1 MASPAE
7 IVPKAP
13 ETLPADFS
21 GWDNEDPP
29 MTLPAGS
36 IAFNS
41 VPGSS
46 SSPEPASQR
55 GSVRLAAAP
64 AVEKVKTAPPLTPAA
79 AFAEAEDFL
88 KTFRPKYFDPEDL
101 KPMPKRRGL
110 STNKT
115 MLAAWGGASVVLLV
129 ILIGLVYPRLAGKT
143 AMAKQSAVRQT
154 APVAQTT
161 QAAAAAIPKP
171 LASQP
176 LVPAQEAS
184 TSSTPEA
191 ADEPADATT
200 AENVPPPEAQS
211 ETMSQQLTAP
221 ARIPQDIKM
230 APAKDTPPSAGFGAA
245 GMESLNGNGSGAAGN
260 VFNGQAKAKVKVE
273 PPKIVNVSA
282 GVAVGM
288 LLQKSAPVY
297 PPIAKTARVSG
308 TVVLQATISKSGAI
322 EDLHVISGP
331 EMLREA
337 ALNAVRTW
345 RYRPYMLNNQPIAV
359 ETTVNVIFSLNG

>member
-7 IVPKAP
+7 IVPRAP

-29 MTLPAGS
+29 STLPADS
-36 IAFNS
+36 SDFNALPGFS
-41 VPGSS
+41 VT
-46 SSPEPASQR
+46 PEPAAQR
-55 GSVRLAAAP
+55 GGTRHNAAS
-64 AVEKVKTAPPLTPAA
+64 AVERPNIPPPLTPAA

-101 KPMPKRRGL
+101 KPKPKRKSL

-115 MLAAWGGASVVLLV
+115 LLAAWGGASAVLLA
-129 ILIGLVYPRLAGKT
+129 ILISLAYPKLTGKS
-143 AMAKQSAVRQT
+143 AMARQSTVRQS

-161 QAAAAAIPKP
+161 QAPAAAIPKP

-176 LVPAQEAS
+176 FVPAQETSNAPAS
-184 TSSTPEA
+184 EA
-191 ADEPADATT
+191 ALEPPPATA
-200 AENVPPPEAQS
+200 AENVPPPDAQS
-211 ETMSQQLTAP
+211 ETMSEQLTAP
-221 ARIPQDIKM
+221 ARIPQEIKM
-230 APAKDTPPSAGFGAA
+230 APAKDSPPSAGFGVA
-245 GMESLNGNGSGAAGN
+245 GMESLNGSGSGAAGN
-260 VFNGQAKAKVKVE
+260 VFNSQAKAKVKVE

-288 LLQKSAPVY
+288 LIQKSTPVY
-297 PPIAKTARVSG
+297 PPIAKSARVSG
-308 TVVLQATISKSGAI
+308 TVVLQAIISKTGTI
-322 EDLHVISGP
+322 DDLHVISGP

-337 ALNAVRTW
+337 ALSAVRTW

>member
-29 MTLPAGS
+29 VTLPS
-36 IAFNS
+36 DSSKFNAL
-41 VPGSS
+41 PGSS
-46 SSPEPASQR
+46 TLPEPVAQR
-55 GSVRLAAAP
+55 GSMRLTVAP
-64 AVEKVKTAPPLTPAA
+64 AAEKPNIAPPLTPAA

-101 KPMPKRRGL
+101 KPKPKRRSLG
-110 STNKT
+110 TNKT
-115 MLAAWGGASVVLLV
+115 MLVSFGGASLVLLV
-129 ILIGLVYPRLAGKT
+129 ILTGMVYSRLTGKP
-143 AMAKQSAVRQT
+143 AMAKQSAARQL

-161 QAAAAAIPKP
+161 LAPAAVIPKP

-184 TSSTPEA
+184 DTPSPDA
-191 ADEPADATT
+191 APDAVPATD
-200 AENVPPPEAQS
+200 AENAPPPEAQS

-221 ARIPQDIKM
+221 ARIPQDIKK
-230 APAKDTPPSAGFGAA
+230 APAKDTPPTAGFGVA
-245 GMESLNGNGSGAAGN
+245 GMESLNGSGSGAVGN

-273 PPKIVNVSA
+273 PPTIVNVSA

-288 LLQKSAPVY
+288 LIQKSTPTY

-308 TVVLQATISKSGAI
+308 TVVLQAIISKTGTI
-322 EDLHVISGP
+322 DDLHVISGP

-337 ALNAVRTW
+337 ALNAVRSW